1 MPTPAPDD
9 APLPNGPAPDA
20 SMDATDAMQAGGVPE
35 MTPDELAARRRSPT
49 PPVVVDVREP
59 WEHEIAHIE
68 GARLVP
74 LRSLPAALSTF
85 DPGAEYVL
93 YCHHGVRSLAGAE
106 FLRERGLT
114 RVANLTG
121 GIDAWSVRVDPAVP
135 RY

>member
-1 MPTPAPDD
+1 MSTPAPDD
-9 APLPNGPAPDA
+9 ALPPDGPTPNV
-20 SMDATDAMQAGGVPE
+20 STCEAGGVPE
-35 MTPDELAARRRSPT
+35 MTPDELAVRRQGPA

-59 WEHEIAHIE
+59 WEHEIARIE

>member
-1 MPTPAPDD
+1 MA
-9 APLPNGPAPDA
+9 
-20 SMDATDAMQAGGVPE
+20 
-35 MTPDELAARRRSPT
+35 PDELDTRRRGPE

-59 WEHEIAHIE
+59 WEHALARID

-74 LRSLPAALSTF
+74 LGTLGAALSTF
-85 DPGAEYVL
+85 DPAQDYVL

-106 FLRERGLT
+106 FLRARGLT

-121 GIDAWSVRVDPAVP
+121 GIDAWSVHVDPAVP

>member
-1 MPTPAPDD
+1 MSTPAPDG
-9 APLPNGPAPDA
+9 PPAPDA
-20 SMDATDAMQAGGVPE
+20 SAVYE
-35 MTPDELAARRRSPT
+35 MSPDELAARQQGPQ

-59 WEHEIAHIE
+59 WEHRIARIE

-74 LRSLPAALSTF
+74 LGSLGAALSTF
-85 DPGAEYVL
+85 DPAQEYVL

-121 GIDAWSVRVDPAVP
+121 GIDAWSVRVDPEVP